1 MSIIVKESGLLR
13 IVENEP
19 QYYEFIRELRNDERV
34 KEGFIQQG
42 NITPVQQI
50 EYMKTHEKE
59 YWVCLIAGKPCGFVG
74 VIEGDIRVATHP
86 DFQKKGIAS
95 FMIEFIKEKFGNK
108 AFAKVKINNEASK
121 SLFLKAGFKEAFIIY
136 TVD

>member
-1 MSIIVKESGLLR
+1 MPVIVKDLDLIR

-34 KEGFIQQG
+34 KDGFIQQG
-42 NITPVQQI
+42 NITAVQQI

-59 YWVCLIAGKPCGFVG
+59 YWVCLLASKPCGFVG
-74 VIEGDIRVATHP
+74 VIDGDIRVATHP
-86 DFQKKGIAS
+86 DFQKRGIAS
-95 FMIEFIKEKFGNK
+95 IMIDFIKEKFGNK

-121 SLFLKAGFKEAFIIY
+121 NLFLKAGFKEAFIIY